1 MDDTFRPILVH
12 YIDSTSMLQKF
23 LAAIISECW
32 AREYDAR
39 SPAGAPLLIEASPLA
54 AELATKTLA
63 WLQAEPP
70 ASYHE
75 MAFTLARIHGECY
88 NLLQSFAY
96 DCKLP
101 QAAIPA
107 LGTEIDVT
115 GTREGCFTIDTAQ
128 AAVGAMFDR
137 LKESLGRTKKR
148 EVAIIKDKR
157 LKVVSSIDRYIEV
170 KAQYD
175 VRVAAAF
182 AAAFVAFRG
191 TPDKVSP
198 IVKGIMNSIKVSTT
212 PFRPLPR
219 AYARPLAERGEPLPP
234 DALCCSGSRV
244 RRVLRAARPLTA
256 SRQDRQEP
264 LHVPLPGR

>member
-1 MDDTFRPILVH
+1 MDDTFRPILLH

-23 LAAIISECW
+23 LAAIISEGW

-39 SPAGAPLLIEASPLA
+39 APAGTALLIDASTLA
-54 AELATKTLA
+54 AELAQKTLA

-70 ASYHE
+70 AAYHE
-75 MAFTLARIHGECY
+75 MAFSLARIHGECY
-88 NLLQSFAY
+88 NLLQSFAF

-101 QAAIPA
+101 QAAIPV

-128 AAVGAMFDR
+128 AAVGGMFDK

-148 EVAIIKDKR
+148 ELAIIKDKR

-175 VRVAAAF
+175 VRVAAVF
-182 AAAFVAFRG
+182 AAAFVAFRS

-198 IVKGIMNSIKVSTT
+198 IVKGIMNSIKVGS
-212 PFRPLPR
+212 
-219 AYARPLAERGEPLPP
+219 LA
-234 DALCCSGSRV
+234 
-244 RRVLRAARPLTA
+244 
-256 SRQDRQEP
+256 
-264 LHVPLPGR
+264 